1 MNLLFSGSISLLT
14 GVALAFAFSFSIPA
28 LVSAAITVI
37 AAFLIIQSWTPAE
50 SNAKKASGA
59 IIAFSFVTGLLSLLI
74 VSLPTEEPVILL
86 SGILVLAFAA
96 AKLTYYGLDNQRPAK
111 SQIQHPAPAMKM
123 SQPAEEPSRGFVK
136 ILDTS
141 IVIDGRIIDIATT
154 GFLEGPFVIPNFV
167 LREVQLISDSQ
178 DPIKRNRGRRGLE
191 MLNELQ
197 KRDDLEVKIEYKDY
211 TDTRE
216 VDAKLVKL
224 AMDLGGKLITN
235 DYNLNKVAELQ
246 GIEVLN
252 MNNLANSLKP
262 VVLPGEEMEFL
273 IVKEG
278 KDDNQGVG
286 YLDDGTMVIVE
297 NGGKLIGKKVK
308 VAVTSVLQTNAGK
321 LIFTKPLNAGSN
333 QGGGNNNGHRNQR
346 RERQEKV
353 QQNS

>member
-1 MNLLFSGSISLLT
+1 MNIILSVVTALSLSFVYTASYSFSEASLYSAAVITVGSI
-14 GVALAFAFSFSIPA
+14 
-28 LVSAAITVI
+28 
-37 AAFLIIQSWTPAE
+37 
-50 SNAKKASGA
+50 
-59 IIAFSFVTGLLSLLI
+59 GLLSFWKLEPDIAKKVAVALI
-74 VSLPTEEPVILL
+74 SFSVTLGVLSLVVFSLPTMEPAYFMAGVILFSVVSAKAAL
-86 SGILVLAFAA
+86 YATEDLAALKKPTQHAA
-96 AKLTYYGLDNQRPAK
+96 PQVAKPVQSKGV
-111 SQIQHPAPAMKM
+111 
-123 SQPAEEPSRGFVK
+123 EGFVK

-141 IVIDGRIIDIATT
+141 IVIDGRIIDIAGT

-197 KRDDLEVKIEYKDY
+197 KREDLEVKIEYKDY

-262 VVLPGEEMEFL
+262 LVLPGEEMEFQ

-286 YLDDGTMVIVE
+286 YLEDGTMVIVE

-321 LIFTKPLNAGSN
+321 LIFTKPLNQGSN
-333 QGGGNNNGHRNQR
+333 NNSRNNQR
-346 RERQEKV
+346 NERREKQDKV
-353 QQNS
+353 AQNS

>member
-1 MNLLFSGSISLLT
+1 MNILLSAVTALLLSFVYTASYSFSEASLYSAGAIAIGSI
-14 GVALAFAFSFSIPA
+14 
-28 LVSAAITVI
+28 
-37 AAFLIIQSWTPAE
+37 
-50 SNAKKASGA
+50 
-59 IIAFSFVTGLLSLLI
+59 GLLSFWKLESGVAKKVAVALI
-74 VSLPTEEPVILL
+74 SFSATLGVLSLVVFSLPTVEPAYFMAGVILL
-86 SGILVLAFAA
+86 SVASAKAA
-96 AKLTYYGLDNQRPAK
+96 LYAIEDLSALKKPT
-111 SQIQHPAPAMKM
+111 QHAAP
-123 SQPAEEPSRGFVK
+123 QPVKPVQSKGVEGFVK

-141 IVIDGRIIDIATT
+141 IVIDGRIIDIAGT

-197 KRDDLEVKIEYKDY
+197 KREDLEVKIEYKDY

-262 VVLPGEEMEFL
+262 LVLPGEEMEFQ

-286 YLDDGTMVIVE
+286 YLEDGTMVIVE

-321 LIFTKPLNAGSN
+321 LIFTKPLN
-333 QGGGNNNGHRNQR
+333 QGNNNNSRNNHRNER
-346 RERQEKV
+346 REKQDKV
-353 QQNS
+353 AQNS